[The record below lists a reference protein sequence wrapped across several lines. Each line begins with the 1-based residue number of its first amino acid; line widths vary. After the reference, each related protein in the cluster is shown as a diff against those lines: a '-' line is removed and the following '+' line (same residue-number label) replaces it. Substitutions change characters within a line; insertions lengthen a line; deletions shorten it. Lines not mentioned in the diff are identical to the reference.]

1 MFWDYKTHPGFY
13 AMQSSPWYTG
23 IFIYGIVTLIFLAVL
38 LIVKLNYSK
47 KDKDRGEV
55 SLITQ

>member
-1 MFWDYKTHPGFY
+1 
-13 AMQSSPWYTG
+13 MQSSPWYTG